1 MQDLQRHIE
10 HWVGATWDFYFEIK
24 NLDCGGLSSGGFR
37 LPTRCSSTTNTYLN
51 LNLILFTF
59 PQMGLNRGKV
69 LLDRTSSISSDLERC
84 SLHTN
89 AEEGNRTASQ
99 SRVTVEKLEK
109 ENIKLKMQYEE
120 LRCQYVQ
127 ILEEAK
133 EEKFEERRVNLLKA
147 QMMQLERQVILL
159 SEGLSSQ
166 LCRSQDVEKALDPLT
181 QRLRSLLS
189 SGADA
194 DVVIPRSELTQ
205 LVEACEDV
213 KQKLHRKN
221 KVVHSAESAFAIS
234 LLTALVVLWAVDAAE
249 YGLNSFPH
257 SPATRLGF
265 RVICSLIEAEQV
277 TAVEDLVMPWLL
289 NGSKLTKQPTT
300 LLDLCY
306 GKTNNLNLQQ
316 VSALESRLSQLFKHL
331 HGIRQT
337 LCLILAPYQDS
348 HNPRTPSE
356 QVLAPPAPAAV
367 YSRLLNQSSLCCT
380 DLDRCCLDL
389 LTLSLIIPSA
399 PWAGPEQRVIP
410 ELEVENILATLPAF
424 PRGAPLQR
432 ARRSAQALSRA
443 ANYSLLMAQQQVQA
457 LESEL
462 EFHRSLYS
470 LQVRTIE
477 ELVQGIRQAYQT
489 FQENISTS
497 LCAPLQD
504 VLSCYEDLRGSAS
517 EAALRRFLSAFKSS
531 SAQIHEA
538 VEALGPSKSQVFVSG
553 DEVLVQY
560 GRDFLQAVEALL
572 KDCAENREKAA
583 GQLYSLQQEHQQAI
597 CTLQSLRAQRRETS
611 APSDQPHTV
620 CPGTTQQDS
629 MDQSGN
635 SGDPSST
642 APEKQ
647 PSLLPAQQRHRAL
660 RTTLTVDVTSD
671 TSRHS
676 PSQPTGV
683 NQRPRR
689 RSSSMGKS
697 SKVAARPEWQS

>member
-1 MQDLQRHIE
+1 MQQHQQRTPHS
-10 HWVGATWDFYFEIK
+10 K
-24 NLDCGGLSSGGFR
+24 
-37 LPTRCSSTTNTYLN
+37 
-51 LNLILFTF
+51 
-59 PQMGLNRGKV
+59 MGLNRGKV
-69 LLDRTSSISSDLERC
+69 LLDRSSSISSDLERC
-84 SLHTN
+84 SLHTG
-89 AEEGNRTASQ
+89 AEESNRS
-99 SRVTVEKLEK
+99 SSPIRVTVEKLER
-109 ENIKLKMQYEE
+109 ENTKLKMQYEE

-147 QMMQLERQVILL
+147 QVMQLERQVILL

-166 LCRSQDVEKALDPLT
+166 LCCSQDVEKSLDPLT

-189 SGADA
+189 CGTDA
-194 DVVIPRSELTQ
+194 DVVIARSELTQ
-205 LVEACEDV
+205 LVERCEDV
-213 KQKLHRKN
+213 KQKLHRSN
-221 KVVHSAESAFAIS
+221 K
-234 LLTALVVLWAVDAAE
+234 
-249 YGLNSFPH
+249 
-257 SPATRLGF
+257 
-265 RVICSLIEAEQV
+265 V
-277 TAVEDLVMPWLL
+277 TAVEDLAMPWLL
-289 NGSKLTKQPTT
+289 SGSKLTKQPTT

-348 HNPRTPSE
+348 RNPRILSE

-367 YSRLLNQSSLCCT
+367 YSRLLNQASLCCT
-380 DLDRCCLDL
+380 DLDLCCLDL

-457 LESEL
+457 LETEL

-489 FQENISTS
+489 FQENISLS
-497 LCAPLQD
+497 LCAPMQD

-531 SAQIHEA
+531 SAQIREA
-538 VEALGPSKSQVFVSG
+538 VEALGPSKSQG
-553 DEVLVQY
+553 DEALAQY
-560 GRDFLQAVEALL
+560 GRDFLQAVEELL

-583 GQLYSLQQEHQQAI
+583 NQLHTLQQEHQQAI
-597 CTLQSLRAQRRETS
+597 RTLHSLRAQRRETS
-611 APSDQPHTV
+611 VPSDQPHT
-620 CPGTTQQDS
+620 GTTQQDS
-629 MDQSGN
+629 LDQSGS

-647 PSLLPAQQRHRAL
+647 PSLLPAQQRHRVL
-660 RTTLTVDVTSD
+660 RKTLTVDVTSD
-671 TSRHS
+671 TSRHG
-676 PSQPTGV
+676 PSQPAGV

-689 RSSSMGKS
+689 RSSPKGKS